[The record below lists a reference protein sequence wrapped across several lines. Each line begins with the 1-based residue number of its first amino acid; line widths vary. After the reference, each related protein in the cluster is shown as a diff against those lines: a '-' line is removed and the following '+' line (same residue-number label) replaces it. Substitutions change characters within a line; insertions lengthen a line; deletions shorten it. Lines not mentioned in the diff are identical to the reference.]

1 MRCDAGESACAW
13 LLRSERRGRIA
24 SRQALPH
31 WRRQMESGALSAA
44 TNLDYFPGAGGPDQA
59 RR

>member
-1 MRCDAGESACAW
+1 MMPANLHALG
-13 LLRSERRGRIA
+13 RRAVRGVARIA
-24 SRQALPH
+24 SRQALPR